1 MVVLSVVLICG
12 NTLMRGGIKEIVTD
26 MMAVCFV
33 ANFDVAFAHF
43 IAVKSN
49 LKLDME
55 LSEEI
60 GIKWGF
66 LSVFFNMLN
75 AVFSYLNN
83 RFGKCVSL
91 NSIQTVGESKI
102 W

>member
-43 IAVKSN
+43 IGVKSN
-49 LKLDME
+49 L
-55 LSEEI
+55 
-60 GIKWGF
+60 
-66 LSVFFNMLN
+66 
-75 AVFSYLNN
+75 
-83 RFGKCVSL
+83 
-91 NSIQTVGESKI
+91 
-102 W
+102 